1 MDRTRQKQKPADP
14 APIES
19 DPQGELRFVEADPV
33 EVPSAEATEQT
44 FDPSGAEEVWRIAAR
59 LQADAARRLEER
71 SRSIA
76 DSPTV
81 DADSHR
87 FTLSEVKAIGDEA
100 GIDSQYI
107 ELALRKQAAD
117 QHVPKAVSGEM
128 SDTAGRFLAT
138 PEEHLSVTRMIRAGK
153 QQVLDAMQRVFPS
166 DPYHLQL
173 LEVIGDEKAL
183 ADSTMI
189 FKVPQV
195 EMAVSTSGINVFAYH
210 MSIADLNRMTVTLH
224 SIDEERT
231 EVSIQLDLKYGKWR
245 NFKVGAGLT
254 AVGGVVAALLGLAA
268 STGKLALGLVG
279 VIGTTVATGLT
290 LGAAIYFLYRWTFR
304 NGLTKGQREI
314 TDLLAHIDVTARTGG
329 GFQGGTGEG

>member
-19 DPQGELRFVEADPV
+19 DPQRELRFEADPV
-33 EVPSAEATEQT
+33 EVPSADATEQT

-100 GIDSQYI
+100 GIDPQYI

-117 QHVPKAVSGEM
+117 QHVPQAVSGKM

-138 PEEHLSVTRMIRAGK
+138 PEEHLSVTRVIRAGK

-166 DPYHLQL
+166 EPYHLQL
-173 LEVIGDEKAL
+173 LEVIGDETAL

-245 NFKVGAGLT
+245 NFKVGSWITGIFGSAIGFLVFVVGL
-254 AVGGVVAALLGLAA
+254 
-268 STGKLALGLVG
+268 KKMALGLMG
-279 VIGTTVATGLT
+279 VAGIAAMTGLI
-290 LGAAIYFLYRWTFR
+290 LGYGIYWGYRLAYR
-304 NGLTKGQREI
+304 SGIRKGQREI
-314 TDLLAHIDVTARTGG
+314 TDLLAQVDVTARTGG
-329 GFQGGTGEG
+329 GFQGWTGEG